1 MNDMEI
7 SATDAIATKGF
18 CHLPNFLDKQ
28 EIAKVKQIFYEA
40 SPSKNVNYPNKS
52 FVDCSV
58 FGASV
63 LEKIHALSK
72 QVFPNDELILH
83 GAVAFS
89 IVKNDPEKSINLGFH
104 QDYESY
110 FIFNEHSH
118 YLNFWI
124 ALDKDDV
131 ENSNLTVVP
140 FDALQLANP
149 IVYEILRGSGATR
162 IEDNL
167 VIKNDSGGRYKLD
180 FDLNDIAITPKMRSG
195 DLLLLRGDVVHKTQN
210 QNANRIAISIR
221 AIKKTAVINRRSF
234 FRPSRGQLHFMA
246 NNLESYALI
255 DFIFSEKGVDFM
267 TAEKL
272 INSRIEFSSKI
283 TGLTAATEI
292 KEKFQGHVQK
302 FKRSLLLADEFSTQ
316 LNEHWT
322 NAIVG

>member
-72 QVFPNDELILH
+72 QVFPNDELMLH
-83 GAVAFS
+83 GAMAFS
-89 IVKNDPEKSINLGFH
+89 IDKNEPEKSINLGFH
-104 QDYESY
+104 QDYESLGG
-110 FIFNEHSH
+110 HSH

-124 ALDKDDV
+124 VLEKDDV

-140 FDALQLANP
+140 FDALRLANLL
-149 IVYEILRGSGATR
+149 VFEILRGSGSTR
-162 IEDNL
+162 IADNL
-167 VIKNDSGGRYKLD
+167 MIKDDSGGRYKLD

-195 DLLLLRGDVVHKTQN
+195 DLLLLRGDIVHKTQN

-221 AIKKTAVINRRSF
+221 ATKKSTVINKRNF
-234 FRPSRGQLHFMA
+234 FGATRAQLHIMG
-246 NNLESYALI
+246 NNLESYALN

-267 TAEKL
+267 TAEEL
-272 INSRIEFSSKI
+272 INSRVEYLSKI
-283 TGLTAATEI
+283 TGSVQIEEV
-292 KEKFQGHVQK
+292 KEKFQSHVEK
-302 FKRSLLLADEFSTQ
+302 FKQGLLLVNEVATQ
-316 LNEHWT
+316 LNEYWA
-322 NAIVG
+322 NV